1 MEPLE
6 DVFEQS
12 LIDETKMFIFTFAPK
27 NITRRWTVRLR
38 GQLKPRPYDVDFE
51 FGLCVAGR
59 AKVTLLRLSLII

>member
-1 MEPLE
+1 MEPSD
-6 DVFEQS
+6 DVVEQS
-12 LIDETKMFIFTFAPK
+12 LINETKMFIFTFTPK

-59 AKVTLLRLSLII
+59 AKVTLLQLCLIV